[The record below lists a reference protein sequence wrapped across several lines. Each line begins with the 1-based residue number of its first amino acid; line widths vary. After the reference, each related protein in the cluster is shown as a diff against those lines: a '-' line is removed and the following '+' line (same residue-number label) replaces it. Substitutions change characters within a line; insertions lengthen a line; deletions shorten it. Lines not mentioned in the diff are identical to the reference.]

1 MAILVYIENTDG
13 TLKKSAFEAASY
25 AKAIADQLGDSVT
38 ALSIGNVDKSELEK
52 LGKYGVSKVLDANQ
66 DKLQSFVNK
75 AYASIIASAAKQE
88 GSKVVVLSNSF
99 SGKGLG
105 PRVAAKLDAGF
116 ADGAINLPTFNGDSM
131 EIKKTAF
138 SNKAFATE
146 VINSAV
152 KVIAVNPNAFEVKE
166 VGGSAEVVDFTPDLQ
181 DQDFN
186 VMVKEIVRATDK
198 VSLPEAEIVVSAGR
212 GLKGPEN
219 WGMVEELADVLGAAT
234 ACSKPVSDAGWRPH
248 SEHVGQTGIVVSPNL
263 YIAIG
268 ISGAIQH
275 LAGVSSSKTIVVIN
289 KDPEAPFFK
298 VADYGIVGDA
308 FDIVPKLT
316 ALPRSLRSRAAQCH
330 NPSTP
335 SPSPTGRPGTGA
347 CGPRL
352 SFPSSSTSASSA
364 STAPS
369 SSASCSS
376 SCPVG
381 GSSTS
386 APSTGQRTALAGCSS
401 PSPCYARPHRSLSR
415 PTRRPSSPASWA
427 QTAQS
432 TSPRASS

>member
-13 TLKKSAFEAASY
+13 SLKKSAFEAASY
-25 AKAIADQLGDSVT
+25 AKAIADQLGDTVT

-66 DKLQSFVNK
+66 DKLKSFVNK
-75 AYASIIASAAKQE
+75 AYASIIAAAAKQE
-88 GSKVVVLSNSF
+88 DAKVVVLSNSF

-116 ADGAINLPTFNGDSM
+116 ADGAINLPTFNGESM
-131 EIKKTAF
+131 EVKKTAF

-146 VINSAV
+146 VINSSV

-166 VGGSAEVVDFTPDLQ
+166 VGGTAEIVDFTPAIQ

-219 WGMVEELADVLGAAT
+219 WGMIEELAEVLGAAT

-308 FDIVPKLT
+308 FEIVPKLT
-316 ALPRSLRSRAAQCH
+316 QAIK
-330 NPSTP
+330 NIKNN
-335 SPSPTGRPGTGA
+335 
-347 CGPRL
+347 
-352 SFPSSSTSASSA
+352 
-364 STAPS
+364 
-369 SSASCSS
+369 
-376 SCPVG
+376 
-381 GSSTS
+381 
-386 APSTGQRTALAGCSS
+386 
-401 PSPCYARPHRSLSR
+401 
-415 PTRRPSSPASWA
+415 
-427 QTAQS
+427 
-432 TSPRASS
+432 